1 MFFSKSEAI
10 STFLIIFS
18 LLLGIINKFKKFI
31 SYKMTVDVIEFKN
44 LEKKRNVMF
53 LRSSTVLLYKT

>member
-44 LEKKRNVMF
+44 LEKKNGM
-53 LRSSTVLLYKT
+53 